1 MSPPCFPP
9 CTLEAEGAFFRT
21 LKRLLKVPLAAA
33 QQWLVRG
40 GGQWFSQIGVL
51 GPGQGLGLMAS
62 TKLPHPPPFRK
73 RGSQHHSLSFCS
85 DLEGGGVGLPSG
97 MDRVAVERAGGRR
110 RWGGALPAEGRIRSL
125 AQ

>member
-62 TKLPHPPPFRK
+62 TKLP
-73 RGSQHHSLSFCS
+73 LS
-85 DLEGGGVGLPSG
+85 PSFPEKG
-97 MDRVAVERAGGRR
+97 E
-110 RWGGALPAEGRIRSL
+110 PAPL
-125 AQ
+125 AIILL